1 MKKFLRMVM
10 LASLCLCVFG
20 TAMVSAAPK
29 NDKAV
34 VVVSFGT
41 TFDEAR
47 EKDIGGI
54 ENAVTKAFPNRD
66 FYRAFTSY
74 IVMERLEKNKGIKVN
89 DLQTVL
95 AQLKKDGYKDIL
107 IQPAH
112 LLHGEE
118 FEVKVMPTVKKFQ
131 KQFDRVVVGNPFM
144 TNDEDFAIAAAAVAT
159 QFPVLEKG
167 EGIVLMGHGSP
178 RDNNKSFGRTY
189 NILQKCFDDM
199 GLPVVVGVVE
209 EVDSPNVEA
218 VLELVKERGYKTVH
232 MFPLMIVA
240 GDHAHNDMY
249 GDEADSWKTLIEAMG
264 VKTVGHLGGI
274 GRNVAVQNIYVQHAI
289 AAEAIGTTY

>member
-1 MKKFLRMVM
+1 MKKILQTLL
-10 LASLCLCVFG
+10 LASMCLFALG
-20 TAMVSAAPK
+20 FTAASAAPQ
-29 NDKAV
+29 NTKAL

-47 EKDIGGI
+47 TKDIGGI
-54 ENAVTKAFPNRD
+54 EEALQAAFPNRD

-74 IVMERLEKNKGIKVN
+74 IVMERLEKNKGITVH
-89 DLQTVL
+89 DLPTVL

-107 IQPAH
+107 IQSTH

-118 FEVKVMPTVKKFQ
+118 FEQKILPTVKKYQ
-131 KQFDRVVVGNPFM
+131 KKFDRVVIGNPLM
-144 TNDEDFAIAAAAVAT
+144 TDEKDFAIAAAAIAT
-159 QFPVLEKG
+159 QFPVLQKG

-189 NILQKCFDDM
+189 NIMQKCFDDM

-209 EVDSPNVEA
+209 EEDSPNVHAA
-218 VLELVKERGYKTVH
+218 VALVKNRNYQKVH
-232 MFPLMIVA
+232 MFPLMLVA

-249 GDEADSWKTLIEAMG
+249 SDEEDSWKTKIEALG
-264 VKTVGHLGGI
+264 VETVGHLGGI
-274 GRNVAVQNIYVQHAI
+274 GRNIAIQNIFVQHAI

>member
-1 MKKFLRMVM
+1 MKEFFKVFL

-29 NDKAV
+29 KDKAIV
-34 VVVSFGT
+34 AVSFGT

-47 EKDIGGI
+47 TNDIGGI
-54 ENAVTKAFPNRD
+54 ENALKAAFPNRD

-74 IVMERLEKNKGIKVN
+74 IVMERLEKNKGIKVQ
-89 DLQTVL
+89 DLPNVL
-95 AQLKKDGYKDIL
+95 EQLKKDGYKDIL
-107 IQPAH
+107 IQPTH

-118 FEVKVMPTVKKFQ
+118 FEIKVMPTVKKFQ
-131 KQFDRVVVGNPFM
+131 KQFDRVIVGNPLM
-144 TNDEDFAIAAAAVAT
+144 TNDEDFAIAASAVAT
-159 QFPVLEKG
+159 QFPILKKG

-178 RDNNKSFGRTY
+178 RNNNKSFGRTY
-189 NILQKCFDDM
+189 NILQKCFDDI

-209 EVDSPNVEA
+209 EVDSPNVHA
-218 VLELVKERGYKTVH
+218 VLELVKARGYKTVH

-249 GDEADSWKTLIEAMG
+249 GSEEDSWKTLIEAMG
-264 VKTVGHLGGI
+264 VKTISHMGGI
-274 GRNVAVQNIYVQHAI
+274 GRNVAIQNIYVQHAV
-289 AAEAIGTTY
+289 AAEAQGTTY